1 MSILGD
7 FFKLTP
13 AKGSPKLSRSM
24 TTTPVLFVCFVL
36 FFSFFIFQLGMIFHL
51 CKRYDVMQSRL
62 ARKPTYHL
70 I

>member
-1 MSILGD
+1 MSISED

-13 AKGSPKLSRSM
+13 AKESPKLSTSM
-24 TTTPVLFVCFVL
+24 TNTPVLLF
-36 FFSFFIFQLGMIFHL
+36 FFSFFIFQLGMFFHL
-51 CKRYDVMQSRL
+51 YKIYDVMQSRL